1 MSRTVSIRKISR
13 VKKSEIAK
21 FEELTMRDIFLDYEN
36 ILSLNEAEYLSEG
49 YSSLQKWLTRV
60 NTVDGHI
67 LYIAHTKILVNCSDS
82 LLAMSIEKRIRNY
95 VACTYRDITRL
106 AGQILL
112 ASEVGIEKD
121 REMNFTIPNK
131 ERGVH
136 IFFFDDMD

>member
-1 MSRTVSIRKISR
+1 MSRTVCIRKISR

-67 LYIAHTKILVNCSDS
+67 LYIAHTKNSCKL
-82 LLAMSIEKRIRNY
+82 
-95 VACTYRDITRL
+95 
-106 AGQILL
+106 
-112 ASEVGIEKD
+112 
-121 REMNFTIPNK
+121 F
-131 ERGVH
+131 
-136 IFFFDDMD
+136 